1 MPVLGDRPGWP
12 VGQNGWVATPTCSED
27 LAFRGLIHQVTDE
40 DVLAKLDAGGVTA
53 YSGFDPTAASLHVG
67 NLLQLCTLRRLQLA
81 GNRPIALAG
90 GGTGLIGDPGGKAS
104 ERPLLSEEQLA
115 ENLAGISGQLARF
128 IDLEA
133 DGGNGLVLDNAAWL
147 RGQDLIGFLRDVG
160 KHFTVGQMIAK
171 ESVRSR
177 IDRPEQGISY
187 TEFTYMLLQAFDFLH
202 LFQEQGCT
210 LQVGG
215 SDQWGNITMG
225 VELVR
230 KVASGQAF
238 GLTSPLVTKSD
249 GSKFGKSEAGND
261 RIWLDASLTSPYR
274 LYQFFLNAE
283 DASVGTYLRYFTF
296 LSHEEIAA
304 LDVATAEAPQRRE
317 AQRALAA
324 AVVELVHG
332 PEALERALRATGAL
346 FSTELADLDEDT
358 LLDVIADAPST
369 QVGREE
375 IAAGYGVVDLCVA
388 AGICAS
394 KGEAR
399 RAVEQGGISVN
410 NVKVEGVEHAVGSG
424 DLLHGR
430 YLLLRRGRKAVAV
443 VDAR

>member
-1 MPVLGDRPGWP
+1 M
-12 VGQNGWVATPTCSED
+12 ATPTCSGD

-40 DVLAKLDAGGVTA
+40 AVLAKLDSGGVTA
-53 YSGFDPTAASLHVG
+53 YSGFDPTARSLHVG

-104 ERPLLSEEQLA
+104 ERPLLSEEELA
-115 ENLAGISGQLARF
+115 ENLAGISDQLARF
-128 IDLEA
+128 IDLEGQ
-133 DGGNGLVLDNAAWL
+133 GGNGLLLDNAAWL
-147 RGQDLIGFLRDVG
+147 RQQSLIGFLRDVG

-171 ESVRSR
+171 ESVKSR

-187 TEFTYMLLQAFDFLH
+187 TEFTYMLLQAYDFLH
-202 LFQEQGCT
+202 LYQAEGCT

-230 KVASGQAF
+230 KVAAGQAF
-238 GLTSPLVTKSD
+238 GLTSPLVTKAD

-274 LYQFFLNAE
+274 LYQFLVNAE
-283 DASVGTYLRYFTF
+283 DASVGAYLRYFTF
-296 LSHEEIAA
+296 LSHEEILS
-304 LDVATAEAPQRRE
+304 LDEATVERPQRRE

-324 AVVELVHG
+324 SVVDLVHG
-332 PEALERALRATGAL
+332 PEALERALRASAAL
-346 FSTELADLDEDT
+346 FSTELADLDEAT
-358 LLDVIADAPST
+358 LLEVIADAPST
-369 QVGREE
+369 VLPRAQLE
-375 IAAGYGVVDLCVA
+375 AGVEVVDLCVA
-388 AGICAS
+388 AGICGS

-410 NVKVEGVEHAVGSG
+410 NAKVAGLDQRASTA

>member
-1 MPVLGDRPGWP
+1 MGV
-12 VGQNGWVATPTCSED
+12 VGQNGEVASPSCSAD

-40 DVLAKLDAGGVTA
+40 AVLAKLDAGGVTA
-53 YSGFDPTAASLHVG
+53 YSGFDPTASSLHVG
-67 NLLQLCTLRRLQLA
+67 NLLQLCTLRRLQLS

-104 ERPLLSEEQLA
+104 ERPLLTEEQLA

-128 IDLEA
+128 IDLEGE
-133 DGGNGLVLDNAAWL
+133 GGNGLLLDNAVWL
-147 RGQDLIGFLRDVG
+147 REQRLIDFLRDVG
-160 KHFTVGQMIAK
+160 KHFTVGQMVAK
-171 ESVRSR
+171 ESVKSR

-187 TEFTYMLLQAFDFLH
+187 TEFTYMLLQAYDFLH
-202 LFQEQGCT
+202 LFREQDCT

-230 KVASGQAF
+230 KVASAQVF

-249 GSKFGKSEAGND
+249 GSKFGKSEAGNE

-296 LSHEEIAA
+296 LQHEEIEA
-304 LDVATAEAPQRRE
+304 LDAATAEAPQRRE

-332 PEALERALRATGAL
+332 PEALDRALRATGAL
-346 FSTELADLDEDT
+346 FSTELADLDEAT

-369 QVGREE
+369 EVSREQL
-375 IAAGYGVVDLCVA
+375 AGGLNVVDLCVS
-388 AGICAS
+388 AGICSS

-410 NVKVEGVEHAVGSG
+410 NAKVASPEQAVSSV